1 MFMRTVRN
9 AAILCIACSTPW
21 GCAKNPAQDRAEELN
36 QKLKQDPDNV
46 SLLVD
51 LGRAYHD
58 AENPGKA
65 IEVLDKALSLDKTNP
80 VAMVYLGS
88 SYTKNA
94 RDVSA
99 VDEKVESLNKG
110 FMLLDQAVAKSPDNY
125 LVRIVRGFNSLGIPE
140 LFSRGKYAIEDFEYL
155 LKRMEAEPKFVPAG
169 TVPRIYYGLTLAY
182 RRNKQPEKAEQMQQ
196 KLLKEYPESEYAK
209 AVQAQE

>member
-1 MFMRTVRN
+1 MRTVR
-9 AAILCIACSTPW
+9 ITVMLCIACSAPW
-21 GCAKNPAQDRAEELN
+21 GCAKNHAQDRAEELN
-36 QKLKQDPDNV
+36 EKVRQDPSNV

-65 IEVLDKALSLDKTNP
+65 IEALDRALSLDEGNP

-88 SYTKNA
+88 SYTKKA
-94 RDVSA
+94 RDASA

-110 FMLLDQAVAKSPDNY
+110 FILLDQAVAKSPDNY
-125 LVRIVRGFNSLGIPE
+125 LVRMVRGFNSLGIPD

-155 LKRMEAEPKFVPAG
+155 LKRLEVDPKVVPNA
-169 TVPRIYYGLTLAY
+169 TIPRIYYGLTLAY
-182 RRNKQPEKAEQMQQ
+182 RRNNQPEKAEQMQQ
-196 KLLKEYPESEYAK
+196 RLLREYPESEYVK
-209 AVQAQE
+209 ALQPQE